1 MPLSARLDYRFGFSN
16 QTPGELNFLS
26 GQVRFFDSAGSL
38 SSSAPLSPSEFAAR
52 SAFNSSAFINGISL
66 VDLPEL
72 TFDRLTDLVTAN
84 DGRTWTVGSGRG
96 GDGVSTVVLGRFRQD
111 GRTDSSFDGQN
122 GGNGIVVTPVKGAT
136 RGLVVDAGAGIFVSG
151 GTVGGLANPFVAR
164 FDTNGVQVLAFGGGD
179 GVATWSLGGF
189 ALAED
194 IARDDDGRVVVA
206 GWASV
211 NGTQKAFA
219 SRLTPNGVPDP
230 SFGGAGNTILNVPG
244 STASQAFGIAADS
257 IERVL
262 VAGHTT
268 VDGSRRMWVARLGD
282 DGLPDEKFGSAGFSI
297 IQFPGSTAS
306 HAAKLVLLN
315 SGRILLAGRVVDL
328 DGNDRFG
335 VARLLDDGSLD
346 PDFGT
351 GGRVTFSFPGTED
364 SSPVGAI
371 EDFFG
376 RVILTGHAT
385 SGAGRAFAVAR
396 LKSDGTLDP
405 TFSKDGRRT
414 IPGLGG
420 GSQAT
425 AVGAGILYAGDV
437 GDIIVG
443 GWAEVAVDDPIKTD
457 PYRWAFARL
466 DFNGSLNPGVTVPT
480 NAVVRTD
487 LLDFPFAGDAENP
500 PFPGFDPKSAPARV
514 DVVIQF
520 KEIPGSVVF
529 AGAQPKPFERNR
541 NNFQFP
547 LGNWVGPQPVLLRVS
562 QSHHFGQN
570 HVGNPSQRYALDIVM
585 FDTATKSSRRPSAGL
600 NLNQLRTKWSGAP
613 GFDPQANYQAKDF
626 NEASLIYGAPVSA
639 IAAGQVVFSRDGDP
653 ENFPVGTRD
662 PASGGGGNS
671 VIINHGNGEFSFYA
685 HMITGTV
692 QVNLGDQVTAGQA
705 LGLVGNSGSSSG
717 PHLHFHVMRTYPT
730 PGHGPAVPMYFNN
743 LQFASTSTGPQVR
756 QLRAELPQGALF
768 QVLTPPLGGTTP
780 GSPAGP
786 GKLGNLP
793 TGSALQG
800 APVLIPPVQVTGSIG
815 SADSGSVAD
824 AGDVAERIYAFAVPA
839 TGYVQ
844 VRLAVNPGDD
854 VDFVVYDRNL
864 APRRPMA
871 GKSRRRPEVAEYLLS
886 PGTYFVLVSRD
897 DALRSTSPS
906 SYTLDVGFTPLPQ
919 ISVGV
924 DQPPGGGPG
933 RLTMRFPI
941 PIDPEGEPIALLLP
955 AVQKIRNF
963 AAAPQWEPIEVRPTI
978 LRGVASYE
986 FDLRRDGEEFYRVVY
1001 PGIEE

>member
-1 MPLSARLDYRFGFSN
+1 MLAQNPVRAQVSTTHPLIPATQPDGDLNPILTYMPLSARLDYRFGFSN
-16 QTPGELNFLS
+16 QTPGELNYLS
-26 GQVRFFDSAGSL
+26 GQVRFFDASGSL
-38 SSSAPLSPSEFAAR
+38 SSTAPLTPSEFAAR

-66 VDLPEL
+66 VDLPDL
-72 TFDRLTDLVTAN
+72 TLDSLSDLATAN
-84 DGRTWTVGSGRG
+84 DGRTWVVGSARDG
-96 GDGVSTVVLGRFRQD
+96 GNLSTIVLGRFRQD
-111 GRTDSSFDGQN
+111 GRPDSSFDGQS
-122 GGNGIVVTPVKGAT
+122 GGNGIVVTPVKGVT
-136 RGLVVDAGAGIFVSG
+136 RGLVVEAGAGIFVSG
-151 GTVGGLANPFVAR
+151 GTGGGPANPFVAR
-164 FDTNGVQVLAFGGGD
+164 FDSNGVLVLAYGGGD
-179 GVATWSLGGF
+179 GIATWPLGGF

-194 IARDDDGRVVVA
+194 LALDDNARVVAA
-206 GWASV
+206 GWVSL
-211 NGTQKAFA
+211 NGSQKAFVA
-219 SRLTPNGVPDP
+219 RLTPTGVLDP
-230 SFGGAGNTILNVPG
+230 SFATGGSSVLNVPG
-244 STASQAFGIAADS
+244 SSASQAFAVASDS

-268 VDGSRRMWVARLGD
+268 VNGSRRMWVARLGD
-282 DGLPDEKFGSAGFSI
+282 DGLADENFGSAGFSLLT
-297 IQFPGSTAS
+297 FPGSAS
-306 HAAKLVLLN
+306 SQAAKLILLN
-315 SGRILLAGRVVDL
+315 SGKILVTGRVVDP
-328 DGNDRFG
+328 DGNHQFG

-351 GGRVTFSFPGTED
+351 GGRVTFSFPGRED
-364 SSPVGAI
+364 ASPVGAT
-371 EDFFG
+371 EDLFG

-385 SGAGRAFAVAR
+385 SGAGRAFAIAR

-405 TFSKDGRRT
+405 TFSQDGRRT

-425 AVGAGILYAGDV
+425 AVGCGVLYVGDV
-437 GDIIVG
+437 GDIIIG
-443 GWAEVAVDDPIKTD
+443 GWAEVAVDDPQKTD

-520 KEIPGSVVF
+520 KEINGSVVF

-547 LGNWVGPQPVLLRVS
+547 LVNWAGPEPVLLQVS

-570 HVGNPSQRYALDIVM
+570 HVGNPSQRYALDLVM
-585 FDTATKSSRRPSAGL
+585 FDTATQSSRRPSASL

-613 GFDPQANYQAKDF
+613 GFDPEASYQARDF

-639 IAAGQVVFSRDGDP
+639 IGPGQVVFSRDGDP

-685 HMITGTV
+685 HMITGSV
-692 QVNLGDQVTAGQA
+692 QVQLGDQVTAGQP
-705 LGLVGNSGSSSG
+705 LGLVGNSGASSG
-717 PHLHFHVMRTYPT
+717 PHLHFHVMRTYPG
-730 PGHGPAVPMYFNN
+730 PGHGPGVPTYFNN
-743 LQFASTSTGPQVR
+743 LQFASSSTGQFVR
-756 QLRAELPQGALF
+756 QLRAELPHGTRF
-768 QVLTPPLGGTTP
+768 RVLTPPLGGTTP
-780 GSPAGP
+780 GAPVGP

-793 TGSALQG
+793 TGSILSG
-800 APVLIPPVQVTGSIG
+800 APVLVPPAQVNGSIAV
-815 SADSGSVAD
+815 ADSGSVAD
-824 AGDVAERIYAFAVPA
+824 AGDVAERIYTFAVPE

-844 VRLAVNPGDD
+844 LRLSVNPGDD

-871 GKSRRRPEVAEYLLS
+871 GKSRRRPEVAEYLMN

-897 DALRSTSPS
+897 DALRTTSPS
-906 SYTLDVGFTPLPQ
+906 PYSLDVGFTPLPQ

-924 DQPPGGGPG
+924 DQPPGVGP
-933 RLTMRFPI
+933 
-941 PIDPEGEPIALLLP
+941 DA
-955 AVQKIRNF
+955 
-963 AAAPQWEPIEVRPTI
+963 
-978 LRGVASYE
+978 
-986 FDLRRDGEEFYRVVY
+986 
-1001 PGIEE
+1001 